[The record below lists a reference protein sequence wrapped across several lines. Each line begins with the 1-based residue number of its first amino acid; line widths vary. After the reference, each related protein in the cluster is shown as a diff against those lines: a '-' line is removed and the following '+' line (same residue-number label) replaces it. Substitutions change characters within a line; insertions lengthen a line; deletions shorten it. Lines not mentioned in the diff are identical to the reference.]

1 MPPISLTKLIYEYP
15 FLAKGEEHTYSF
27 LSSEDPY
34 QISTDDR
41 LRAKWIEEA
50 RQLYGSFC
58 PAGVHRPIEKVSKSL
73 MKEIVDCV
81 KRLLLSDWND
91 VNFVLG
97 TNPNDF
103 IEVKFDL
110 TTVDN
115 AKGLHSYMN
124 TMLNT
129 NDDVIRY
136 NLRKISY
143 YWGYQEGDY
152 LYYMLAPPWLKV
164 YINDAIN

>member
-1 MPPISLTKLIYEYP
+1 
-15 FLAKGEEHTYSF
+15 
-27 LSSEDPY
+27 
-34 QISTDDR
+34 
-41 LRAKWIEEA
+41 
-50 RQLYGSFC
+50 
-58 PAGVHRPIEKVSKSL
+58 
-73 MKEIVDCV
+73 MKEIVDCI

-115 AKGLHSYMN
+115 TTGLHSYMN

-143 YWGYQEGDY
+143 YWGYKEGEY

-164 YINDAIN
+164 YVNDAIN